1 VIVIGARVAV
11 RVPRFVVIEPDP
23 LDPYALRVRLVKLEE
38 VKWRAGK
45 NP

>member
-1 VIVIGARVAV
+1 VIVIGARAAV

-23 LDPYALRVRLVKLEE
+23 LDPYALRVRLVKPEE